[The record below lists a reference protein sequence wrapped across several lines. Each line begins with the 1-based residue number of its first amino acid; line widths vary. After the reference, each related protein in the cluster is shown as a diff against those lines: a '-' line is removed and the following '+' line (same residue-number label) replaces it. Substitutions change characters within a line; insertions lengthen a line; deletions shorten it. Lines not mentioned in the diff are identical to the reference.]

1 MFSFNSLQPAAPY
14 WLLWILLGLTTTAG
28 AAEPQRLVSRA
39 RERAQSPAL
48 AAAVVTSRSIDVYVS
63 GVARLGWPGRVDED
77 DAFHV
82 GSDAKAMLATLIA
95 EEVEA
100 GRLRWDSTIGEV
112 LPDAAVTGRP
122 EYRHLTIT
130 DLLLHRSGLPQ
141 LLTLEDLAVVPP
153 LSGTAIEQRS
163 QFATWALQQPP
174 TAQPGTA
181 TMYSNAG
188 YIVAA
193 AMLERT
199 TGQRYESLMQQRL
212 FAPLEIRARFAWP
225 AAQDVR
231 QPWGHASVDG
241 QLVPIDPR
249 DPATQVPVW
258 AVPAGHLSLSTGD
271 FAKFVQL
278 HLRGLRGIPTL
289 LQPATVTELHT
300 PTDNY
305 AYGWA
310 VVGLGDRQISFHE
323 GATGLFYALMIID
336 AAHDVAAV
344 VVANSDGESL
354 PATAM
359 QLALDLMAR
368 RTLP

>member
-1 MFSFNSLQPAAPY
+1 MFSFNNLRPDAPY
-14 WLLWILLGLTTTAG
+14 WLLWILLGFTTTAL

-39 RERAQSPAL
+39 RELAQSPAL

-63 GVARLGWPGRVDED
+63 GVPRLGWPGRVDED

-82 GSDAKAMLATLIA
+82 GSDAKAMLATVIA
-95 EEVEA
+95 QEVEA
-100 GRLRWDSTIGEV
+100 GRLRWDTTIGEV
-112 LPDAAVTGRP
+112 LPDAAVTARP
-122 EYRHLTIT
+122 EYRQITIT
-130 DLLLHRSGLPQ
+130 DLLMHRSGLPQ
-141 LLTLEDLAVVPP
+141 LLTLEDLAIVPP
-153 LSGTAIEQRS
+153 LSGTVIEQRR

-174 TAQPGTA
+174 TAPPGTA
-181 TMYSNAG
+181 TLYSNAG

-193 AMLERT
+193 AVLERT
-199 TGQRYESLMQQRL
+199 TGQRYESLMQRRL

-231 QPWGHASVDG
+231 EPWGHAGIDG
-241 QLVPIDPR
+241 QLVPVDPR
-249 DPATQVPVW
+249 DPAIQVPEW

-278 HLRGLRGIPTL
+278 HLRGLRGVPTL
-289 LQPATVTELHT
+289 LQPSTFTQLHT
-300 PTDNY
+300 PVDNY

-310 VVGLGDRQISFHE
+310 VVELGDRQVSFHQ

-344 VVANSDGESL
+344 VVANSDVESL
-354 PATAM
+354 PATAT

-368 RTLP
+368 RTRP